1 MAVKYLSGNRL
12 WGTNA
17 ERLAL
22 TTSVEGSE
30 SCPISGQTS
39 QNTRIT
45 SQTYIMG
52 LSVQS
57 TSEIVGEDISKIS
70 FYIKKTGSPTGT
82 IYCRAWNSG
91 SILNADPTNV
101 AANFGSL
108 DVSTLTTSY
117 VKHTFTISSGTYA
130 VVTDSQI
137 GIEWASPPHSDDVYM
152 QGQNS
157 ASVEGKWF
165 QRHNTGGTLYEEHN
179 LCPNYCYVPST
190 TTYPDLPN
198 GSIFITSDT
207 NVHYMWNGT
216 DTWNEVA

>member
-1 MAVKYLSGNRL
+1 
-12 WGTNA
+12 
-17 ERLAL
+17 
-22 TTSVEGSE
+22 
-30 SCPISGQTS
+30 
-39 QNTRIT
+39 
-45 SQTYIMG
+45 
-52 LSVQS
+52 
-57 TSEIVGEDISKIS
+57 
-70 FYIKKTGSPTGT
+70 
-82 IYCRAWNSG
+82 
-91 SILNADPTNV
+91 
-101 AANFGSL
+101 
-108 DVSTLTTSY
+108 
-117 VKHTFTISSGTYA
+117 
-130 VVTDSQI
+130 
-137 GIEWASPPHSDDVYM
+137 M